1 MRPIN
6 LQIEGFNSFRERVF
20 IDFSSLDL
28 FAITGPT
35 GAGKTSIID
44 SITYALYG
52 CTPRIG
58 EKQVSEL
65 ISQGLNRVSVLF
77 QFSSGKS
84 EYRIARVGKWTGKQ
98 INTEVRLEQRVG
110 DEWNSLASS
119 VNQMKPMIEQIIG
132 LDFNG
137 FTKSVVLPQG
147 RFDEFLKGKADDR
160 RKILSDLLDLSV
172 YSRMMRRANEM
183 HTQCKAKAT
192 ALDDVL
198 KNEYVDATA
207 EQVAKLQ
214 QLLQDTTPQLET
226 IERELKVMS
235 KFLPV
240 ALELRQAH
248 AKLSKTEQE
257 LTAIAPKRKS
267 AEHDLQRVRKRIED
281 IEQKLIAVRDSLK
294 QNKYDSARL
303 VRLSRL
309 LEKAQGLEAVLDE
322 IDEVEKLRKEGAA
335 KIAKLD
341 PQIKK
346 LERTAR
352 DAAQACV
359 VAQQDLERHRKLLR
373 GFQKKYGSPDAIQSA
388 IDSQKQLSKQEK
400 AHAKLESELKS
411 KEDERKS
418 LKQDLATAESDA
430 VLARERRDGL
440 QTEFEALTCSHS
452 AESLKPSLSVGEAC
466 PVCEQTVER
475 LPRSRKHQPL
485 DKARRELAGAG
496 QLASAAETRAANLR
510 GQVQPL
516 QREAASLRSRIAD
529 SAESIQ
535 EIAQRIRVFAGA
547 DLLTLKTECETAQH
561 HADDCASRLEDL
573 KLRSA
578 DESSALK
585 DHQRDR
591 TLLENEIAGYTRQ
604 QTRLGKESSRLRDEL
619 GEFVNAKKLQA
630 EVAEEEQA
638 RTNREELTAS
648 RDALSEQLS
657 KAKDDVA
664 TEMAHVEGLETVRQ
678 SVEKAVTGLK
688 ERIVEQAGAL
698 KAQFPDLKSAPGER
712 DEAAQLE
719 KRSGDL
725 QSRRD
730 KLRKEVLELQSQ
742 INTIETK
749 VVRAAELRREL
760 EDHRTKMAVAKTL
773 ANSLQGDEFID
784 FIQKEAYARLAVD
797 GSIHLKTLS
806 GDRYS
811 LSVDKD
817 EFQVVDHWNADEPR
831 AITTLSGGESF
842 LASLALALALAE
854 GLSGL
859 SSGHTKFAL
868 ESLFLD
874 EGFGSL
880 DPETLELVVAG
891 IEGLSTNERVIGI
904 VSHVGQIADRMPV
917 RINVVK
923 SIRGSTIDVAN

>member
-20 IDFSSLDL
+20 VDFSNLDL

-98 INTEVRLEQRVG
+98 INTEVRLEQRLG

-172 YSRMMRRANEM
+172 YGRMMRRANEM
-183 HTQCKAKAT
+183 HTQFKAKAT

-198 KNEYVDATA
+198 KKEYVDATA
-207 EQVAKLQ
+207 EQVAKLR
-214 QLLQDTTPQLET
+214 QLLEDTTPQLKA
-226 IERELKVMS
+226 IELKLKVVS
-235 KFLPV
+235 SFLPV
-240 ALELRQAH
+240 AHELRQAH
-248 AKLSKTEQE
+248 AKLSKTEEE
-257 LTAIAPKRKS
+257 LKAIGPKRKI
-267 AEHDLQRVRKRIED
+267 AENDLQRVRKRIED
-281 IEQKLIAVRDSLK
+281 FDQKLTAVRDSLK
-294 QNKYDSARL
+294 RNKHDSARL

-309 LEKAQGLEAVLDE
+309 LEKAQGLESVLV
-322 IDEVEKLRKEGAA
+322 EVEETEKLRKERSA
-335 KIAKLD
+335 KVTKVDA
-341 PQIKK
+341 QIKR
-346 LERTAR
+346 LERTAH
-352 DAAQACV
+352 DAALACV
-359 VAQQDLERHRKLLR
+359 VGQQELEKHRKLLR
-373 GFQKKYGSPDAIQSA
+373 GLQKKYGSPDAIQSA
-388 IDSQKQLSKQEK
+388 IDSQKQLSKLEK
-400 AHAKLESELKS
+400 AHAKLESELKA

-418 LKQDLATAESDA
+418 LKQALATAESDA
-430 VLARERRDGL
+430 TLSRERRDGL

-452 AESLKPSLSVGEAC
+452 AESLKPGLSVGEAC

-475 LPRSRKHQPL
+475 LPKSRKHQPL
-485 DKARRELAGAG
+485 DKARRELAGAA

-535 EIAQRIRVFAGA
+535 EIAERLSVFAGA
-547 DLLTLKTECETAQH
+547 DLLTLKTECEMAQR

-573 KLRSA
+573 KGKSA

-591 TLLENEIAGYTRQ
+591 TLLENEIDGYTRQ
-604 QTRLGKESSRLRDEL
+604 QTKLGKEISRLRDEL

-630 EVAEEEQA
+630 EVAEEEKE

-664 TEMAHVEGLETVRQ
+664 TAMAHVEGLETMRQ
-678 SVEKAVTGLK
+678 SVEKTIAGLK
-688 ERIVEQAGAL
+688 ERIGEHAGAL
-698 KAQFPDLKSAPGER
+698 KTQFPELKNASGER
-712 DEAAQLE
+712 DEASQLE
-719 KRSGDL
+719 KRSSDL

-730 KLRKEVLELQSQ
+730 NARKDVIDLQSQ
-742 INTIETK
+742 INTTETK
-749 VVRAAELRREL
+749 LVRAAEMRREL
-760 EDHRTKMAVAKTL
+760 EDHRTKMAISKTL
-773 ANSLQGDEFID
+773 GNSLQGDEFID
-784 FIQKEAYARLAVD
+784 FIQKEAYARLAAD

-806 GDRYS
+806 ADRYS

-874 EGFGSL
+874 EGFGGL

-891 IEGLSTNERVIGI
+891 IEGLSTHERLIGI
-904 VSHVGQIADRMPV
+904 VSHVGQVADRMPV

-923 SIRGSTIDVAN
+923 SIRGSTIDIAN